1 NGQTTAEPGQTEQQK
16 KRKKDKQAEEKRGIK
31 TLTQEEKRKEERNN
45 TTQQHKTH
53 QQHRTKQKQKNNKK
67 KKKQQH
73 KNKNNQ
79 QEKEKSQIQK
89 TVKVLE
95 QTFKSFGVNARITKA
110 HVGPA
115 VTKYEVYPEQ
125 GVKVSR
131 ILNLQD
137 DLALALAAQDIRI
150 EAPIPGKSAVGIE
163 V

>member
-1 NGQTTAEPGQTEQQK
+1 
-16 KRKKDKQAEEKRGIK
+16 
-31 TLTQEEKRKEERNN
+31 
-45 TTQQHKTH
+45 
-53 QQHRTKQKQKNNKK
+53 
-67 KKKQQH
+67 
-73 KNKNNQ
+73 
-79 QEKEKSQIQK
+79 
-89 TVKVLE
+89 E

-163 V
+163 VPNQNIATVSIKEVTHLGNNKHIVLYVALSSDISGNVIQGVLNKIPHILIAGATGSGKSVCINGISTSILMIANPSEVKIMMMAPK